1 MKFFQ
6 TIKYIY
12 FSIKVFCI
20 FLYEYILYCIF
31 KDIDEFYERLAFS
44 LANMNILYVK
54 LFQSIAFNNSWIGEE
69 TNDMLLQFTDNA
81 PWTYDDIDLD
91 LLFELHSRYN
101 LNFIDG
107 LERPA
112 NSGMI
117 SLVYNVI
124 QINNNQPLVL
134 KIQRKRIAERL
145 NESIEY
151 VLHFI
156 RLLKCIP
163 AVQKYKLSESIEQ
176 NIGIIREQLDFDKEV
191 QNMIRMKHNCKRLK
205 YVVIPDVY
213 KEVTDQC
220 PTAIVMEKIT
230 GLTIRQVEKEDYEPF
245 AKQVLKFGC
254 VTSMVHGFAHGDL
267 HAGNILFI
275 KEKEDS
281 GYKLGILDYGIMY
294 ELKED
299 FRRNLLDLASQS
311 LSEDTYVTAKK
322 ILESGLIEPDDIL
335 QKLPAIHYE
344 NIVSITKGVLDEI
357 FETKTKATQFQ
368 FYKFISRFT
377 EYMSYTEFYQMGL
390 KPSDNFIK
398 LQLVIAMAHG
408 VTLTLCK
415 ENCVDLFDTVVKE
428 LFHINLLQEEEEEK
442 IVECHI

>member
-1 MKFFQ
+1 M
-6 TIKYIY
+6 
-12 FSIKVFCI
+12 
-20 FLYEYILYCIF
+20 
-31 KDIDEFYERLAFS
+31 AHS
-44 LANMNILYVK
+44 LASMNILYVK
-54 LFQSIAFNNSWIGEE
+54 LFQSIAFNNSWIGEQ

-81 PWTYDDIDLD
+81 PWDYDDIDLD

-101 LNFIDG
+101 LNFVDG

-112 NSGMI
+112 KSGMI
-117 SLVYNVI
+117 SLVYNVV
-124 QINNNQPLVL
+124 QTDNNQPLVV

-145 NESIEY
+145 DESIEY
-151 VLHFI
+151 VLHFV

-163 AVQKYKLSESIEQ
+163 AVQKYQLSESIEQ

-191 QNMIRMKHNCKRLK
+191 QNMIRMKNNCKRLK

-220 PTAIVMEKIT
+220 PTAILMEKIT
-230 GLTIRQVEKEDYEPF
+230 GLTIRQLEESDYEPF

-281 GYKLGILDYGIMY
+281 LYKLGILDYGIMY

-299 FRRNLLDLASQS
+299 FRKNVLEIACHAFSINTS
-311 LSEDTYVTAKK
+311 ATAKQ
-322 ILESGLIEPDDIL
+322 ILESGLIEPDGIL
-335 QKLPAIHYE
+335 QKLPAVHYE
-344 NIVSITKGVLDEI
+344 NIVSITKGMLDEI
-357 FETKTKATQFQ
+357 MENKTKATQFQ
-368 FYKFISRFT
+368 FYKFISRFM
-377 EYMSYTEFYQMGL
+377 EYMSYTEFYQLGL

-398 LQLVIAMAHG
+398 LQLVLAMAQG

-428 LFHINLLQEEEEEK
+428 LFHINLLDEEEEK
-442 IVECHI
+442 SQSNT